1 LAHPSGNSIEPV
13 AAVATP
19 SSPAISAGPGHAQP
33 RVARTRA
40 AANTATGGTMPA
52 QTADSALRA
61 AVEKV
66 AAQLITAGQSLQ
78 LSIDSESNRTIV
90 VVRDLQTG
98 TVIRQMPSEEMLR
111 LASTLGADSHVLLD
125 LTA

>member
-1 LAHPSGNSIEPV
+1 
-13 AAVATP
+13 
-19 SSPAISAGPGHAQP
+19 
-33 RVARTRA
+33 
-40 AANTATGGTMPA
+40 MPA